1 MAAKYPDYED
11 WAVQLAY
18 NYTGS
23 ELRDGEW
30 FALTQKINGVRAT
43 TLIPELVSRGG
54 KVFKGLQHIENELVY
69 LREALFHQSNIKF
82 EFDGE
87 LRVADKYI
95 AGMTD
100 NEAFKLSVGLANS
113 SVNMSGKDKLQ
124 FIIFDVL
131 IASEFRLNTCSIK
144 YSQRFDWLSIVDYT
158 VKKLNLKYIKTV
170 PIVYS
175 GKDKSQINT
184 WFEYANNQGW
194 EGLMI
199 NRDMSYTYNRTKGLL
214 KIKKFDTLDLKIV
227 GYTQGTGKYEHT
239 LGALACKFRDNIV
252 YVGTGFDDM
261 TRDLLWAQRD
271 HLEGKICEVKYKDI
285 TYDKATSLPSLQFP
299 VFICLKTDKNKADA

>member
-43 TLIPELVSRGG
+43 SFANELVSRGG
-54 KVFKGLQHIENELVY
+54 KIFKGLRHIEKELLL
-69 LREALFHQSNIKF
+69 LRNALFEQSSIKF
-82 EFDGE
+82 DFDGE
-87 LRVADKYI
+87 LRIADKYI
-95 AGMTD
+95 AGLTD

-113 SVNMSGKDKLQ
+113 SVNMQGKEKLQ
-124 FIIFDVL
+124 YIIFDIL
-131 IASEFRLNTCSIK
+131 KTSEFQINTCSAK
-144 YSQRFDWLSIVDYT
+144 YTQRFDWLSIVDY
-158 VKKLNLKYIKTV
+158 VINKLNLKYIKIV
-170 PIVYS
+170 PIVYH
-175 GKDKSQINT
+175 GKDKSQIDT

-199 NRDMSYTYNRTKGLL
+199 NRDMPYVYTRTKGLL

-227 GYTQGTGKYEHT
+227 G
-239 LGALACKFRDNIV
+239 
-252 YVGTGFDDM
+252 
-261 TRDLLWAQRD
+261 
-271 HLEGKICEVKYKDI
+271 
-285 TYDKATSLPSLQFP
+285 
-299 VFICLKTDKNKADA
+299 